1 MPRETKAQ
9 RLEREAAERAARE
22 AEQAAQYLPKL
33 MAALEEATKKNNY
46 ELTVVDGVFKL
57 RDRDGESWVEAHFLH
72 PVYTQEDWDQL
83 ESLVWDL
90 KMKAEARAE
99 AERKYLVK
107 QAALAK
113 LSKEERELLGL

>member
-9 RLEREAAERAARE
+9 RLEREAAERAAR
-22 AEQAAQYLPKL
+22 
-33 MAALEEATKKNNY
+33 
-46 ELTVVDGVFKL
+46 
-57 RDRDGESWVEAHFLH
+57 
-72 PVYTQEDWDQL
+72 
-83 ESLVWDL
+83 
-90 KMKAEARAE
+90 E